1 MKKLLFSSILVVL
14 TTTTLFAQFSVT
26 VNNGYGSAKYK
37 GAARFIHIWA
47 NANPPNMVFDRW
59 TGDTHLLIDPTAWH
73 TRLNPKQKNI
83 NLTATFKNAPD
94 WTPIIETINGREY
107 RYYFP
112 PNARAV
118 VFRFHGT
125 GGSGATFFN
134 RVEDRFSANNFAA
147 AGFAV
152 VALDSNNRV
161 DKQWDNTNNPP
172 NNVDISNVRAMI
184 DSFVA
189 RGLMTAATPVFST
202 GMSNGGAFSPRVAYA
217 LQFKAAAVYC
227 AQGGAYINLT
237 NVPTIWNVAQN
248 DGNENV
254 GANGNNASLTF
265 FRILAARGITARH
278 NVHLASPLYPQRFA
292 RIPGLTLADSQII
305 FDGLKNNDFLDREN
319 YLRQNPAISNWQS
332 VIPAIYAPYYQAIR
346 SQLDVSFAE
355 HEYFSDND
363 GQVIAFFNART

>member
-1 MKKLLFSSILVVL
+1 
-14 TTTTLFAQFSVT
+14 
-26 VNNGYGSAKYK
+26 
-37 GAARFIHIWA
+37 
-47 NANPPNMVFDRW
+47 
-59 TGDTHLLIDPTAWH
+59 
-73 TRLNPKQKNI
+73 
-83 NLTATFKNAPD
+83 
-94 WTPIIETINGREY
+94 
-107 RYYFP
+107 
-112 PNARAV
+112 
-118 VFRFHGT
+118 
-125 GGSGATFFN
+125 
-134 RVEDRFSANNFAA
+134 
-147 AGFAV
+147 
-152 VALDSNNRV
+152 
-161 DKQWDNTNNPP
+161 
-172 NNVDISNVRAMI
+172 
-184 DSFVA
+184 
-189 RGLMTAATPVFST
+189 TPVFST

-292 RIPGLTLADSQII
+292 RIPGLTLTDSQII
-305 FDGLKNNDFLDREN
+305 FDSLKNNDFLDREN

-332 VIPAIYAPYYQAIR
+332 VIPAIYAPYYQIIR

-363 GQVIAFFNART
+363 GQVIAFFNAQTP